1 MESPIR
7 AVFWDL
13 GGVILRTEDHRPR
26 RAWEARLGLAP
37 GNLSR
42 LVFDG
47 SASRQAMLG
56 RATADDIWESVGVS
70 LGLTASDRD
79 QLRADFFSGDRI
91 DEDLVAFIRGLRPR
105 VRVGM
110 ISNAWPEVRRL
121 LESTWRIADAFD
133 PLVLSPEVGL
143 VKPDP
148 AIYREA
154 LVRAAVLPAQT
165 AFVDDFPE
173 NVDAAS
179 ALGICGVLFRTSSQA
194 REDVARLLEP
204 R

>member
-1 MESPIR
+1 MKSAIR

-13 GGVILRTEDHRPR
+13 GGVILRTEDHGPR

-37 GNLSR
+37 GDLAR
-42 LVFDG
+42 LVFNG
-47 SASRQAMLG
+47 SASQETMLG
-56 RATADDIWESVGVS
+56 RATSDSVWESVGAS
-70 LGLTASDRD
+70 LGLTVSDRD
-79 QLRADFFSGDRI
+79 QLRADFFSADRI
-91 DEDLVAFIRGLRPR
+91 DDELVAFIRGLRPR
-105 VRVGM
+105 VRVGL

-148 AIYREA
+148 AIFREA
-154 LVRAAVLPAQT
+154 LVRAAVLPAQA

-179 ALGICGVLFRTSSQA
+179 ALGMRGVLFRTSSQA
-194 REDVARLLEP
+194 REDVAQLLES

>member
-179 ALGICGVLFRTSSQA
+179 ALGMRGVLFRTSSQA

>member
-1 MESPIR
+1 MKSAIR

-13 GGVILRTEDHRPR
+13 GGVILRTEDHGPR

-37 GNLSR
+37 GDLAR
-42 LVFDG
+42 LVFNG
-47 SASRQAMLG
+47 SASQETMLG
-56 RATADDIWESVGVS
+56 RATSDSVWESVGAS
-70 LGLTASDRD
+70 LGLTVSDRD
-79 QLRADFFSGDRI
+79 QLRADFFSADRI
-91 DEDLVAFIRGLRPR
+91 DDELVAFIRGLRPR
-105 VRVGM
+105 VRVGL

-148 AIYREA
+148 AIFREA
-154 LVRAAVLPAQT
+154 LVRAAVLPAQA
-165 AFVDDFPE
+165 AFVDDLPE

-179 ALGICGVLFRTSSQA
+179 ALGMRGVLFRTSSQA
-194 REDVARLLEP
+194 REDVAQLLES